1 MVEKLDGLG
10 LGYIHMIEG
19 ATQGDRNAVDVDYE
33 GLRRSFRG
41 AYIANNGYSRDMAAE
56 AVSSGRA
63 DLVAFGRFFIANPD
77 LVERFRLN
85 APLNEP
91 DRATFYGGDAKGY
104 TDYPGLDEA
113 A

>member
-1 MVEKLDGLG
+1 
-10 LGYIHMIEG
+10 
-19 ATQGDRNAVDVDYE
+19 
-33 GLRRSFRG
+33 
-41 AYIANNGYSRDMAAE
+41 
-56 AVSSGRA
+56 VSSGRA

-91 DRATFYGGDAKGY
+91 DRATFYGGDTKGY